1 MQTYKWD
8 RRQHWQQVQAQAERE
23 RNSVDTPSDPV
34 PQRSRMLVKCQE
46 IFCCK
51 SGPNLPIVVDVNIY
65 NKGIV
70 RNLAEVMFPSV
81 HHGAAKKPEKKK
93 LWFWNSEV
101 PCFCA
106 LMLPCLSVVGL
117 AKLASNFT
125 NMCKIHLDSGLQ
137 EQESFHPMVW
147 IFSFLGGLKRLL
159 IAFLWSPTE
168 GLCSPF
174 SWRTSRQ
181 PGSPPLECTKD
192 SDL

>member
-51 SGPNLPIVVDVNIY
+51 SGPNLPIEVDVNIY

-81 HHGAAKKPEKKK
+81 DHGSAKIPEKKK
-93 LWFWNSEV
+93 L
-101 PCFCA
+101 
-106 LMLPCLSVVGL
+106 
-117 AKLASNFT
+117 
-125 NMCKIHLDSGLQ
+125 
-137 EQESFHPMVW
+137 
-147 IFSFLGGLKRLL
+147 
-159 IAFLWSPTE
+159 
-168 GLCSPF
+168 
-174 SWRTSRQ
+174 
-181 PGSPPLECTKD
+181 
-192 SDL
+192 